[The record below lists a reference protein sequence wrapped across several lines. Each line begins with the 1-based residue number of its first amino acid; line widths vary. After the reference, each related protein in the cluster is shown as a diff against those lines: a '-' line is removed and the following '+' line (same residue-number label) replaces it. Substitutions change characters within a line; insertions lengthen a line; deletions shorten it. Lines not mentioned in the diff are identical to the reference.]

1 MLVGSETGQRA
12 NATSL
17 HHIIVSWVILC
28 WVPSGDTG
36 NTQGLPQASDRILS
50 FLSSSF
56 DL

>member
-1 MLVGSETGQRA
+1 MLGGSETGQRA
-12 NATSL
+12 NTTSL
-17 HHIIVSWVILC
+17 HHSIVSWVILC

-36 NTQGLPQASDRILS
+36 NTQGLPQVSGRIIS